1 MSMLKNDILKTA
13 IDEGIEGLM
22 VKFDEELAD
31 LINEAATYG
40 ELFKKNEDTD
50 RYNKIILF
58 GDKLIKEEYMI
69 GFAGHFS
76 AGKSSMINALT
87 GVDLLPSSPIPTSAN
102 IVKVRKTETDY
113 AVIHLTDGKAVKY
126 GGHGFSD
133 AVKSF
138 SKDGAAVSLIEIGH
152 KESALPEG
160 ITVMD
165 TPGVDS
171 TDDAHR
177 LSTESALHL
186 ADLVFYTMD
195 YNHVQSELNF
205 NFTKDLIRYNSNV
218 YLIINQIDKHR
229 ESEIPFDQFKKS
241 VEDSFKMWGVKPK
254 GIFYTSLLDLT
265 HPHNDFDDVKDIVE
279 GSMENWKERFIH
291 NAHQTISVLQKEH
304 EQFLQ
309 EEIIELKDSA
319 SEFMA
324 EEEWAQKAEFLEEL
338 SDTEKILAL
347 FTEKVFTKTFEKEQ
361 SSLLHNATIT
371 PYETRALLE
380 GYLESQSSHF
390 KVGFLFGAKKTAE
403 VRKKRQEEFNENINK
418 HIHTQIEIHLK
429 ALMKRSL
436 KEANILTDERSLSI
450 DALDM
455 TIPFTT
461 IIKQFNASDIITGD
475 TVLNNSNQMKT
486 NITVFLRQLTD
497 VWKDEM
503 AIILSTSAKKNAD
516 VLRKKA
522 LLMKEKLQVIN
533 RIEELMFRF
542 SNITIEINNPSR
554 LMVEGRETLI
564 QQWRHDEVLDIIE
577 YNEDEIAS
585 VTQVDGFD
593 EEEPSINENGQSSL
607 TVAEDVIKRAN
618 QVAEIVKDAPGFIE
632 AAEYLRKKSK
642 RLDGQEF
649 TVALFGAFSAGKS
662 SFSNAL
668 IGENILPVSPN
679 PTTATINRIR
689 PVSEINKDETADVIL
704 KTEDRMAEDVIRS
717 FEALGVDVS
726 SLDEAYEK
734 VDKALNAQLLDE
746 KLQIHKAFITAFKQG
761 YPIYGDA
768 LGTVLKTE
776 RDEFVKFVAEEN
788 RSCFVESIDFYF
800 DCELTRKGI
809 TLVDT
814 PGADSINA
822 RHTDVA
828 FDYIR
833 NADAIL
839 FVTYYNHA
847 FARADREFLIQLGRV
862 KDAFELDKMF
872 FIVNA
877 IDLAK
882 NDEEAESV
890 KLFVGSELQKF
901 GIRNPRVHGIS
912 SLQALEAKTENR
924 NNTNML
930 QFEKDFHQFLVD
942 DLKGLAVQ
950 SLEEETIK
958 TTQRLA
964 SLISRTE
971 LNMERK
977 SERLKELAQL
987 EENVQGKYEKSFVE
1001 VFENSSTN
1009 ELNELVHYI
1018 LQRVFFRYS
1027 DFFREAYNP
1036 SIFTSKSTTES
1047 LKGAL
1052 EETVNRIGFDLTQEL
1067 KVTNLRMLNFLFKQ
1081 LTNRQRA
1088 EANSLKELDETF
1100 APTLFEPNTADM
1112 LSFRTPFADSTVYSS
1127 VNRLFKNARSFFE
1140 KGDRDILKVRLEE
1153 LLKKDSEAYL
1163 EEEKKRIGK
1172 WVIHWIE
1179 EEAEALRLHLFKE
1192 CLTQINSERTLLEG
1206 TEKIDEWR
1214 AMYDNLLVK
1223 ELV

>member
-1 MSMLKNDILKTA
+1 MLMLKTVTLYIA

-22 VKFDEELAD
+22 VKFHEELAD
-31 LINEAATYG
+31 LIKEAATYG
-40 ELFKKNEDTD
+40 KLFKKNDDTD
-50 RYNKIILF
+50 RYNKIKLF
-58 GDKLIKEEYMI
+58 GDKLVKEEYMI

-133 AVKSF
+133 AVKSL
-138 SKDGAAVSLIEIGH
+138 SKDGAAVSLVEIGH
-152 KESALPEG
+152 KESALPQG

-229 ESEIPFDQFKKS
+229 ESEIPFDQFKQS
-241 VEDSFKMWGVKPK
+241 VEDSFKMWGVEPK
-254 GIFYTSLLDLT
+254 GIFYTSLHDFA
-265 HPHNDFDDVKDIVE
+265 HPHNDYSDVKKIVD

-291 NAHQTISVLQKEH
+291 NAHQTISALQGEH

-309 EEIIELKDSA
+309 VEIADHKDSVSTII
-319 SEFMA
+319 SED
-324 EEEWAQKAEFLEEL
+324 EWAQKAELLEEL
-338 SDTEKILAL
+338 SDNEKVLAL
-347 FTEKVFTKTFEKEQ
+347 FTEEAFTKTFEKEQ
-361 SSLLHNATIT
+361 SSLLQNATIT
-371 PYETRALLE
+371 PYETRVLLE
-380 GYLESQSSHF
+380 NYLESLSSRF
-390 KVGFLFGAKKTAE
+390 KVGFLFGAKKTE
-403 VRKKRQEEFNENINK
+403 EERGKRKEEFGENINK
-418 HIHTQIEIHLK
+418 LIHTQIEIHLK
-429 ALMKRSL
+429 ALMKKSL
-436 KEANILTDERSLSI
+436 KEANILSDERSLSI

-461 IIKQFNASDIITGD
+461 IVKRFNASDIITGD

-486 NITVFLRQLTD
+486 NITIALRQLTD
-497 VWKDEM
+497 GWKDEM
-503 AIILSTSAKKNAD
+503 SRLVSTSANENAEALRQK
-516 VLRKKA
+516 VLS
-522 LLMKEKLQVIN
+522 LNEKLQAIEWVEELTYRFANI
-533 RIEELMFRF
+533 IEE
-542 SNITIEINNPSR
+542 IENPSEAM
-554 LMVEGRETLI
+554 LEGRDELI
-564 QQWRHDEVLDIIE
+564 QQWNQNEVLDITE
-577 YNEDEIAS
+577 YNGDEIAS
-585 VTQVDGFD
+585 LPLVTKF
-593 EEEPSINENGQSSL
+593 EKEEPSIKEKEDSSL
-607 TVAEDVIKRAN
+607 STAEDAIKRAD
-618 QVAEIVKDAPGFIE
+618 QVAEIVKDVPGFIE
-632 AAEYLRKKSK
+632 TAEYLRKKSK

-689 PVSEINKDETADVIL
+689 PVSEGKEDGTADVIL

-717 FEALGVDVS
+717 FEALGVEVA
-726 SLDEAYEK
+726 SLDEAFEK
-734 VDKALNAQLLDE
+734 VDDALNAPLVDE

-761 YPIYGDA
+761 YPIYRDA

-776 RDEFVKFVAEEN
+776 REEFVKFVAEEN

-877 IDLAK
+877 IDLAT

-890 KLFVGSELQKF
+890 KSFVESELQKF

-912 SLQALEAKTENR
+912 SLQALEAKTKNR
-924 NNTNML
+924 SNPNML

-977 SERLKELAQL
+977 SERLRELAQL
-987 EENVQGKYEKSFVE
+987 EENVRRKYEQSFVE

-1036 SIFTSKSTTES
+1036 SIFTTKSTTAA
-1047 LKGAL
+1047 LKAAL
-1052 EETVNRIGFDLTQEL
+1052 GETVNRVGFDLTQEL
-1067 KVTNLRMLNFLFKQ
+1067 KVTNLRMLNFLLKQ

-1100 APTLFEPNTADM
+1100 APTLFEPNEADM
-1112 LSFRTPFADSTVYSS
+1112 LSFTGPFADPTVYNS

-1140 KGDRDILKVRLEE
+1140 KGDRDLLKVRLEE

-1163 EEEKKRIGK
+1163 GEEKKRIEK
-1172 WVIHWIE
+1172 WIIHWIE
-1179 EEAEALRLHLFKE
+1179 KEAEALRMHLLKE

-1214 AMYDNLLVK
+1214 EMYDNLQVK